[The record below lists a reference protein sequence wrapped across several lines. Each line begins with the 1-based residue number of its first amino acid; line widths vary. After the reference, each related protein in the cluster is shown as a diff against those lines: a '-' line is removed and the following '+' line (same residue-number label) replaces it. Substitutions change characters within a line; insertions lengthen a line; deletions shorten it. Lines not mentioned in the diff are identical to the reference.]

1 MSNELQKFNFNGQ
14 KVQVIMMEN
23 EPYFL
28 GKEVAVILGYKN
40 ERDALSRHVDEEDV
54 KTLKYKACRETRQAE
69 LWEGNDFSDKKL
81 INESGLYSLIIA
93 SKLPSAKKFKRW
105 VTSEVLPSIRK
116 HGAYMTEETV
126 EEILTNPDTI
136 IKLAT
141 QLKEERLA
149 HQKTKEE
156 KLMVEQQLS
165 EAKPKVTYY
174 DIILQNPSLVSITQI
189 AKDYGMSGKGM
200 NQKLKELK
208 IQYKQSGTWFL
219 YSKYQNKGWTS
230 SETKIIPTNYGDK
243 VTMYTKWTQKGRLAL
258 YDILKEKG
266 ILPMIERDNQD

>member
-219 YSKYQNKGWTS
+219 YSKYQDKGWTS

-266 ILPMIERDNQD
+266 ILPMIERNNQD

>member
-1 MSNELQKFNFNGQ
+1 MSNELQNFSFNGQ

-28 GKEVAVILGYKN
+28 GKEVAEILGYSIPQK
-40 ERDALSRHVDEEDV
+40 AILTHVDEEDV
-54 KTLKYKACRETRQAE
+54 KTLKYKAFSKTEKAK
-69 LWEGNDFSDKKL
+69 LWEGKDFSDKKL
-81 INESGLYSLIIA
+81 INESGLYSLILS

-105 VTSEVLPSIRK
+105 VTNEVLPSIRK

-266 ILPMIERDNQD
+266 ILPMIERNNQD

>member
-69 LWEGNDFSDKKL
+69 LWGGKDFSDKKL
-81 INESGLYSLIIA
+81 INESGLYSLILS

-105 VTSEVLPSIRK
+105 VTNEVLPSIRK

-189 AKDYGMSGKGM
+189 AKDYGMSGKAM

-208 IQYKQSGTWFL
+208 LQFKQSDTWFL
-219 YSKYQNKGWTS
+219 YAKYQNKGWTS
-230 SETKIIPTNYGDK
+230 SETKVIPTQYGDK
-243 VTMYTKWTQKGRLAL
+243 VKMYTKWTQKGRLAL

-266 ILPMIERDNQD
+266 ILPMIERNNQD

>member
-1 MSNELQKFNFNGQ
+1 MSNELQNFNFNGQ

-28 GKEVAVILGYKN
+28 GKEVAVILGYSIPQK
-40 ERDALSRHVDEEDV
+40 AILTHVDEEDV
-54 KTLKYKACRETRQAE
+54 KTLKYKAFSKTEKAK
-69 LWEGNDFSDKKL
+69 LWEGKDFSDKKL

-105 VTSEVLPSIRK
+105 VTGEVLPSIRK

-208 IQYKQSGTWFL
+208 IQYRQSGTWFL
-219 YSKYQNKGWTS
+219 YSKYQDKGWTS

-266 ILPMIERDNQD
+266 ILPMIERNNQD

>member
-1 MSNELQKFNFNGQ
+1 MSNEIKEFNFEGQ
-14 KVQVIMMEN
+14 NVQVIMIEN

-28 GKEVAVILGYKN
+28 GKEVAEILGYKKTQN
-40 ERDALSRHVDEEDV
+40 ALSRHVDEEDV
-54 KTLKYKACRETRQAE
+54 KTLKYKDSPETGRTK
-69 LWEGNDFSDKKL
+69 LWGSGEFRDKKL
-81 INESGLYSLIIA
+81 INESGLYSLILS

-141 QLKEERLA
+141 QLKKERLA

-165 EAKPKVTYY
+165 EAKPKVSYY

-189 AKDYGMSGKGM
+189 AKDYGMSGKAM

-208 IQYKQSGTWFL
+208 LQFKQSDTWFL
-219 YSKYQNKGWTS
+219 YAKYQNKGWTS
-230 SETKIIPTNYGDK
+230 SETKVIPTQYGDK
-243 VTMYTKWTQKGRLAL
+243 VKMYTKWTQKGRLAL
-258 YDILKEKG
+258 YYILKEKG
-266 ILPMIERDNQD
+266 ILPMIERNNQD

>member
-1 MSNELQKFNFNGQ
+1 MSNELQSFNFEGQDLAVKEIDGQVYFNAEQAAIGLGISEKKNG
-14 KVQVIMMEN
+14 KAYVIWKRVKKYLSTEVSKGDFIT
-23 EPYFL
+23 EPQFYKFAI
-28 GKEVAVILGYKN
+28 KANNPVA
-40 ERDALSRHVDEEDV
+40 E
-54 KTLKYKACRETRQAE
+54 
-69 LWEGNDFSDKKL
+69 
-81 INESGLYSLIIA
+81 
-93 SKLPSAKKFKRW
+93 KFQDW
-105 VTSEVLPSIRK
+105 VTGEVLPSIRK

-258 YDILKEKG
+258 YDILKE
-266 ILPMIERDNQD
+266 I

>member
-1 MSNELQKFNFNGQ
+1 MSNELQNFSFNGQ

-81 INESGLYSLIIA
+81 INESGLYSLILS

-105 VTSEVLPSIRK
+105 VTNEVLPSIRK

-219 YSKYQNKGWTS
+219 YSKYQDKGWTS

-266 ILPMIERDNQD
+266 ILPMIERNNQD

>member
-1 MSNELQKFNFNGQ
+1 MSNELQNFSFNGQ

-28 GKEVAVILGYKN
+28 GKEVAEILGYSIPQK
-40 ERDALSRHVDEEDV
+40 AILTHVDEEDV
-54 KTLKYKACRETRQAE
+54 KTLKYKAFSKTEKAK
-69 LWEGNDFSDKKL
+69 LWEGKDFSDKKL

-105 VTSEVLPSIRK
+105 VTNEVLPSIRK

-219 YSKYQNKGWTS
+219 YSKYQDKGWTS

-266 ILPMIERDNQD
+266 ILPMIERNNQD

>member
-1 MSNELQKFNFNGQ
+1 MSNELQSFNFNGQ

-219 YSKYQNKGWTS
+219 YSKYQDKGWTS
-230 SETKIIPTNYGDK
+230 SETKVIPTSYGDK

-266 ILPMIERDNQD
+266 ILPMIERNQD

>member
-1 MSNELQKFNFNGQ
+1 MSNELQNFSFNGQ

-28 GKEVAVILGYKN
+28 GKEVAEILGYSIPQK
-40 ERDALSRHVDEEDV
+40 AILTHVDEEDV
-54 KTLKYKACRETRQAE
+54 KTLKYKAFSKTEKAK
-69 LWEGNDFSDKKL
+69 LWEGKDFSDKKL

-105 VTSEVLPSIRK
+105 VTNEVLPSIRK

-230 SETKIIPTNYGDK
+230 SETKIIPTSYGDK

-266 ILPMIERDNQD
+266 ILPMIERNNQD

>member
-1 MSNELQKFNFNGQ
+1 MSNELQNFSFNGQ

-28 GKEVAVILGYKN
+28 GKEVAEILGYSIPQK
-40 ERDALSRHVDEEDV
+40 AILTHVDEEDV
-54 KTLKYKACRETRQAE
+54 KTLKYKAFSKTEKAK
-69 LWEGNDFSDKKL
+69 LWEGKDFSDKKL

-105 VTSEVLPSIRK
+105 VTGEVLPSIRK

-208 IQYKQSGTWFL
+208 IQYRQSGTWFL
-219 YSKYQNKGWTS
+219 YSKYQDKGWTS

-266 ILPMIERDNQD
+266 ILPMIERNNQD

>member
-1 MSNELQKFNFNGQ
+1 MSNELQSFNFNGQ

-105 VTSEVLPSIRK
+105 VTGEVLPSIRK

-219 YSKYQNKGWTS
+219 YSKYQDKGWTS

-266 ILPMIERDNQD
+266 ILPMIERNNQD

>member
-1 MSNELQKFNFNGQ
+1 MSNELQNFSFEGQ
-14 KVQVIMMEN
+14 DVQVIMVEN
-23 EPYFL
+23 EPYFF
-28 GKEVAVILGYKN
+28 GKEVAKILGYTRTAKAIQ
-40 ERDALSRHVDEEDV
+40 DHVDEEDV
-54 KTLKYKACRETRQAE
+54 KTLTYKDSPKMGLSK
-69 LWEGNDFSDKKL
+69 LWKNGDYKDKKF
-81 INESGLYSLIIA
+81 INESGLYGLILS

-105 VTSEVLPSIRK
+105 VTGEVLPSIRK

-165 EAKPKVTYY
+165 EAKPKISYY

-189 AKDYGMSGKGM
+189 AKDYGMSGKAM

-208 IQYKQSGTWFL
+208 LQFKQSDTWFL
-219 YSKYQNKGWTS
+219 YAKYQDKGWTS
-230 SETKIIPTNYGDK
+230 SETKVIPTQYGDK
-243 VTMYTKWTQKGRLAL
+243 VKMYTKWTQKGRLAL
-258 YDILKEKG
+258 YYILKEKG
-266 ILPMIERDNQD
+266 ILPMIERNNQD

>member
-1 MSNELQKFNFNGQ
+1 MSNELQNFNFEGKN
-14 KVQVIMMEN
+14 VQVIMVEN
-23 EPYFL
+23 EPYFF
-28 GKEVAVILGYKN
+28 GKEVAGILGYTRTAKAIQ
-40 ERDALSRHVDEEDV
+40 DHVDEEDV
-54 KTLKYKACRETRQAE
+54 KTLTYKDSPKMGLSK
-69 LWEGNDFSDKKL
+69 LWKNGDYKDKKF
-81 INESGLYSLIIA
+81 INESGLYGLILS

-105 VTSEVLPSIRK
+105 VTGEVLPSIRK

-219 YSKYQNKGWTS
+219 YSKYQDKGWTS

-266 ILPMIERDNQD
+266 ILPMIERNNQD

>member
-1 MSNELQKFNFNGQ
+1 MSNEIKEFNFNGQ

-23 EPYFL
+23 DPYFL

-126 EEILTNPDTI
+126 EEILSNPDTI

-149 HQKTKEE
+149 HQKTKDE

-165 EAKPKVTYY
+165 EAKPKISYY

-219 YSKYQNKGWTS
+219 YSKYQDKGWTS
-230 SETKIIPTNYGDK
+230 SETKVIPTQYGEK

-258 YDILKEKG
+258 YYLLKEKG
-266 ILPMIERDNQD
+266 ILPMIERGNQD

>member
-1 MSNELQKFNFNGQ
+1 MSNELQNFSFNGQ

-28 GKEVAVILGYKN
+28 GKEVAEILGYSIPQK
-40 ERDALSRHVDEEDV
+40 AILTHVDEEDV
-54 KTLKYKACRETRQAE
+54 KTLKYKAFSKTEKAK
-69 LWEGNDFSDKKL
+69 LWEGKDFSDKKL

-105 VTSEVLPSIRK
+105 VTGEVLPSIRK

-266 ILPMIERDNQD
+266 ILPMIERNNQD

>member
-1 MSNELQKFNFNGQ
+1 MSNELQKFNFEGQDLAVKEIDGQVYFNAEQAAIGLGITSTSNGYTNVRRSRINNYLNSATSGR
-14 KVQVIMMEN
+14 KISKGDFIT
-23 EPYFL
+23 EPQFYKL
-28 GKEVAVILGYKN
+28 AIKANNPVA
-40 ERDALSRHVDEEDV
+40 E
-54 KTLKYKACRETRQAE
+54 
-69 LWEGNDFSDKKL
+69 
-81 INESGLYSLIIA
+81 
-93 SKLPSAKKFKRW
+93 KFQDW
-105 VTSEVLPSIRK
+105 VTGEVLPSIRK

-156 KLMVEQQLS
+156 KLIVEQQLS
-165 EAKPKVTYY
+165 EAKPKVSYY

-189 AKDYGMSGKGM
+189 AKDYGMSGKAM

-208 IQYKQSGTWFL
+208 LQFKQSGTWFL
-219 YSKYQNKGWTS
+219 YAKYQNNGWTS
-230 SETKIIPTNYGDK
+230 SETKIIPTQYGDK

-258 YDILKEKG
+258 YNLLKEEG
-266 ILPMIERDNQD
+266 ILPMIERDNQE

>member
-69 LWEGNDFSDKKL
+69 LWGGNDFSDKKL

-230 SETKIIPTNYGDK
+230 SETKIIPTSYGDK

-266 ILPMIERDNQD
+266 ILPMIERNNQD

>member
-28 GKEVAVILGYKN
+28 GKEVAVILGYSIPQK
-40 ERDALSRHVDEEDV
+40 AILTHVDEEDV
-54 KTLKYKACRETRQAE
+54 KTLKYKAFSKTEKAK
-69 LWEGNDFSDKKL
+69 LWEGKDFSDKKL

-266 ILPMIERDNQD
+266 ILPMIERNNQD

>member
-28 GKEVAVILGYKN
+28 GKEVAIILGYKN

-105 VTSEVLPSIRK
+105 VTGEVLPSIRK

-219 YSKYQNKGWTS
+219 YSKYQDKGWTS
-230 SETKIIPTNYGDK
+230 SETKIIPTSYGDK

-258 YDILKEKG
+258 YNLLKEEG
-266 ILPMIERDNQD
+266 ILPMIERDNQE

>member
-1 MSNELQKFNFNGQ
+1 MSNELQNFSFNGQ

-28 GKEVAVILGYKN
+28 GKEVAEILGYSIPQK
-40 ERDALSRHVDEEDV
+40 AILTHVDEEDV
-54 KTLKYKACRETRQAE
+54 KTLKYKAFSKTEKAK
-69 LWEGNDFSDKKL
+69 LWEGKDFSDKKL

-105 VTSEVLPSIRK
+105 VTNEVLPSIRK

-165 EAKPKVTYY
+165 EAKPKVSYY

-189 AKDYGMSGKGM
+189 AKDYGMSGKAM

-208 IQYKQSGTWFL
+208 LQFKQSDTWFL
-219 YSKYQNKGWTS
+219 YAKYQDKGWTS
-230 SETKIIPTNYGDK
+230 SETKVIPTQYGDRVK
-243 VTMYTKWTQKGRLAL
+243 MYTKWTQKGRLAL
-258 YDILKEKG
+258 YYILKEEG
-266 ILPMIERDNQD
+266 ILPMIERNNQD

>member
-69 LWEGNDFSDKKL
+69 LWGGKDFSDKKL
-81 INESGLYSLIIA
+81 INESGLYSLILS

-105 VTSEVLPSIRK
+105 VTNEVLPSIRK

-189 AKDYGMSGKGM
+189 AKDYGMSGKAM

-208 IQYKQSGTWFL
+208 LQFKQSDTWFL
-219 YSKYQNKGWTS
+219 YAKYQNKGWTS
-230 SETKIIPTNYGDK
+230 SETKVIPTQYGDK
-243 VTMYTKWTQKGRLAL
+243 VKMYTKWTQKGRLAL
-258 YDILKEKG
+258 YYILKEKG
-266 ILPMIERDNQD
+266 ILPMIERNNQD